1 MTVLVLAQTEIMR
14 LGVAS
19 VMSFALIV
27 VIMVFIFIIMKLTG
41 LGREQIFGTT
51 K

>member
-1 MTVLVLAQTEIMR
+1 MTVLILAQTEILR

-27 VIMVFIFIIMKLTG
+27 VIMTVIFLMMKATG
-41 LGREQIFGTT
+41 LEKERVFKTA
-51 K
+51 